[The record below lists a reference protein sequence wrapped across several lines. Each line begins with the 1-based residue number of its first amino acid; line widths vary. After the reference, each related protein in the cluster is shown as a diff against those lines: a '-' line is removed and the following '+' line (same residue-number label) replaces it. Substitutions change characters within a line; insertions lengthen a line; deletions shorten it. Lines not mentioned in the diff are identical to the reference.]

1 MIVRA
6 LLAGAAIIA
15 LSACGKSDD
24 AATENETVAATTE
37 ISAPAD
43 SVAVSGE
50 TVFARCIACHS
61 VDQGG
66 KNGLGP
72 NLHGV
77 SRRSVASMA
86 GFAYSAALKSKGGNW
101 DEASLDA
108 FLTSPVK
115 YAPGTRMS
123 FAGLS
128 KPEERKA
135 VIEYLASLK

>member
-1 MIVRA
+1 MMVRA
-6 LLAGAAIIA
+6 LLAGAAILA
-15 LSACGKSDD
+15 LSACGKSDESATD
-24 AATENETVAATTE
+24 NAANAPEATTVA
-37 ISAPAD
+37 SAD

-50 TVFARCIACHS
+50 EIFKRCAACHN
-61 VDQGG
+61 VAQGG

-77 SRRSVASMA
+77 SGRAVASMA
-86 GFAYSAALKSKGGNW
+86 GFTYSAALKSKGGNW

-123 FAGLS
+123 FSGLS

-135 VIEYLASLK
+135 VIDYLATLK

>member
-1 MIVRA
+1 MMVRA
-6 LLAGAAIIA
+6 LLAGAAILA

-24 AATENETVAATTE
+24 AGTGNKAAAPEATAT
-37 ISAPAD
+37 PAD

-50 TVFARCIACHS
+50 DVFKRCAVCHS

-72 NLHGV
+72 NLHGI
-77 SRRSVASMA
+77 SGRSVASMT
-86 GFAYSAALKSKGGNW
+86 GFSYSAALKSKGGNW

-108 FLTSPVK
+108 FLTSPAK

-123 FAGLS
+123 FSGLN

-135 VIEYLASLK
+135 VIDYLATLK

>member
-1 MIVRA
+1 MIARA
-6 LLAGAAIIA
+6 LLAGAAIFA

-24 AATENETVAATTE
+24 NATDAPEVASAE
-37 ISAPAD
+37 IAAPAD

-50 TVFARCIACHS
+50 EVFKRCVVCHA

-77 SRRSVASMA
+77 SGRSVATVT
-86 GFAYSAALKSKGGNW
+86 GFTYSAALKAKGGNW

-108 FLTSPVK
+108 FLTSPAK
-115 YAPGTRMS
+115 YAPGTKMA
-123 FAGLS
+123 FAGLN

-135 VIEYLASLK
+135 VIDYLATLK